1 MMCRKNTENRNLKVI
16 KIKNGRIMILSK
28 YAVCD
33 SKKARF
39 VEEQETSGLL
49 SNLEIKTSLNK
60 ILLVGPLLL

>member
-1 MMCRKNTENRNLKVI
+1 
-16 KIKNGRIMILSK
+16 MILSK

-49 SNLEIKTSLNK
+49 SNLEIKTPLNK
-60 ILLVGPLLL
+60 ILSVGPLLL

>member
-1 MMCRKNTENRNLKVI
+1 MMCRKDTENRNLKVI

-49 SNLEIKTSLNK
+49 SNLEIKKPLNK

>member
-49 SNLEIKTSLNK
+49 SNLQIKTPLNK
-60 ILLVGPLLL
+60 ILLVGSLLL

>member
-1 MMCRKNTENRNLKVI
+1 MMCRKNTEDRNLKFI
-16 KIKNGRIMILSK
+16 KIKNGRIMISSK

-49 SNLEIKTSLNK
+49 SNLQIKTPLNK

>member
-1 MMCRKNTENRNLKVI
+1 
-16 KIKNGRIMILSK
+16 MILPK

-33 SKKARF
+33 SKKSRF

-49 SNLEIKTSLNK
+49 SNLEIKKPLNK

>member
-49 SNLEIKTSLNK
+49 SNLEIKKPLNK

>member
-39 VEEQETSGLL
+39 VEEQEPSGLL
-49 SNLEIKTSLNK
+49 SNLQIKTPLNK

>member
-1 MMCRKNTENRNLKVI
+1 
-16 KIKNGRIMILSK
+16 MILPK

-49 SNLEIKTSLNK
+49 SNLEIKTPLNK

>member
-49 SNLEIKTSLNK
+49 SNLEIKTPLNK

>member
-16 KIKNGRIMILSK
+16 KIKNGRIMISSK

-49 SNLEIKTSLNK
+49 SNLEIKKPLNK

>member
-33 SKKARF
+33 RKKARF

-49 SNLEIKTSLNK
+49 SNLEIKKPLNK

>member
-33 SKKARF
+33 NKKARS

-49 SNLEIKTSLNK
+49 SNLEIKKPLNK

>member
-49 SNLEIKTSLNK
+49 SNLEIKTPLNK
-60 ILLVGPLLL
+60 ILSVGPLLL

>member
-1 MMCRKNTENRNLKVI
+1 MMCRKNTEDRNLKFI

-49 SNLEIKTSLNK
+49 SNLEIKKPLNK

>member
-1 MMCRKNTENRNLKVI
+1 
-16 KIKNGRIMILSK
+16 MILSK

-39 VEEQETSGLL
+39 VEKQETSGLL
-49 SNLEIKTSLNK
+49 SNLEIKTPLNK

>member
-39 VEEQETSGLL
+39 VEEQEASGLL
-49 SNLEIKTSLNK
+49 SNLEIKKPLNK

>member
-49 SNLEIKTSLNK
+49 SNLQIKTPLNK